1 MHCSRRKW
9 NAGILTVQRLLRFAY
24 NAPALQWYPQI
35 KAVTVPIRFPT
46 VLRITLKH
54 FFAPSRLLH
63 FSCLF
68 ALLGFF
74 TLIAGCKRMQ
84 HEDHDAVYVAARQMF
99 LHDRVAAVSERVAMV
114 TNGQKLEVL
123 EHSRRFIKVKTE
135 KNEIG
140 WIEERA
146 VIDSNT
152 YDAFTKL
159 AQDHKQD
166 PKATTATLRD
176 DLYMHLVPGRES
188 DHLYLLPGNAKVE
201 LLVRASAPKSGPGAG
216 KKPLVVKPPAPVKPA
231 TQAAPSGKTKAA
243 LPPAETREPPPPP
256 PMEDWW
262 LARDNQG
269 HVGWLLASRLDSDVP
284 DEVAQ
289 YGENQRFIGSWV
301 LTKVND
307 PDSSVPDHQVP
318 VYLTVMSRNK
328 SGLPFDFDQVRIFTW
343 SLRHH
348 RYETG
353 FRLHP
358 IQGFLPVRVS
368 MEQTPKGPV
377 PTFSFQI
384 AGNDSVATDPATGI
398 MRPAIA
404 RTITYQLI
412 DTQAKRVGPDMAPIP
427 LMHDPDAK
435 PKSAAKGKAA
445 QKPARKNRK

>member
-1 MHCSRRKW
+1 M
-9 NAGILTVQRLLRFAY
+9 
-24 NAPALQWYPQI
+24 
-35 KAVTVPIRFPT
+35 
-46 VLRITLKH
+46 
-54 FFAPSRLLH
+54 
-63 FSCLF
+63 
-68 ALLGFF
+68 
-74 TLIAGCKRMQ
+74 GCKRFQ
-84 HEDHDAVYVAARQMF
+84 HEDHDSVYVAARQMY

-146 VIDSNT
+146 VIDSKT
-152 YDAFTKL
+152 YDGFAKL

-166 PKATTATLRD
+166 SKATTATLRD
-176 DLYMHLVPGRES
+176 DLYMHLIPGRES
-188 DHLYLLPGNAKVE
+188 DHLYLLPGNTKVE
-201 LLVRASAPKSGPGAG
+201 LLARASAPKSGPGAG
-216 KKPLVVKPPAPVKPA
+216 KPAPVAKPTPPAKPA
-231 TQAAPSGKTKAA
+231 AQAATATGKAKAA
-243 LPPAETREPPPPP
+243 ELPAEQHEPPPPP

-262 LARDNQG
+262 LARDSQG
-269 HVGWLLASRLDSDVP
+269 HVGWLLSSRLDVDIP

-318 VYLTVMSRNK
+318 VYLTMMAPNK
-328 SGLPFDFDQVRIFTW
+328 SGMPFDFDQVRVFTW

-358 IQGFLPVRVS
+358 IQGFLPVHVAT
-368 MEQTPKGPV
+368 EQTPKGPV

-384 AGNDSVATDPATGI
+384 AGSESVMTDPTTGI
-398 MRPAIA
+398 LRPANP
-404 RTITYQLI
+404 RTIKYQLI

-427 LMHDPDAK
+427 IMHDAD
-435 PKSAAKGKAA
+435 SKAA
-445 QKPARKNRK
+445 QNAAKKKRK